1 MTRLS
6 VLKAAEYLLWSR
18 RSGAAPRDL
27 PGELEPADLEHGYA
41 IQLET
46 VKLRGEPVAG
56 YKIGLTHPAAQQAAG
71 VSAPIAGRLAP
82 SDIVREAGT
91 IRLAPQH
98 LRIVEAELVFEIGR
112 TLSESDLPVREQTL
126 RDSVSAVYAGIELC
140 NSRLSAADPPL
151 PSIVADNGNAD
162 RLIIGEPLADW
173 QARLRAELP
182 VLLTRGSGEPVHGSS
197 LRVLG
202 SPLKAVLWLANW
214 LISRGERLQ
223 AGALVASG
231 SCTGM
236 TEIARN
242 DVVTAVFGGTAK
254 VTAEFKSMQNLIEAR
269 A

>member
-27 PGELEPADLEHGYA
+27 PEGLQPADLEQGYE

-46 VKLRGEPVAG
+46 AKMRGEPVAG
-56 YKIGLTHPAAQQAAG
+56 YKIGLTHPAAQRAAG
-71 VSAPIAGRLAP
+71 VSAPIAGRLVS
-82 SDIVREAGT
+82 SDIIRVEGP

-112 TLSESDLPVREQTL
+112 ALSESDRPVREQTI
-126 RDSVSAVYAGIELC
+126 RGSVSAVYAGIELC

-151 PSIVADNGNAD
+151 PSIVADNSNAD
-162 RLIIGEPLADW
+162 LLIVGEPLAEW
-173 QARLRAELP
+173 QARLSAELP
-182 VLLTRGSGEPVHGSS
+182 VLLARGSGEPVHGSS

-202 SPLKAVLWLANW
+202 SPFKAVAWLANW
-214 LISRGERLQ
+214 LISRGERLE
-223 AGALVASG
+223 AGVLVASG

-242 DVVTAVFGGTAK
+242 DTVTAVFGGAAK
-254 VTAEFKSMQNLIEAR
+254 VTAEFKSTQNAIEAR